1 MRRVRF
7 DGSYGDG
14 HVAWSDRAVRSVPRA
29 VTDSARHRH
38 ALLPFATVT
47 LVATMIAPPA
57 AAAAP
62 QPWNGRYQMVTY
74 ASQKAGTS
82 PASRQREID
91 FGAIFTLATQCS
103 GSRCVATVTDGPRP
117 GNPTIPQ
124 PTRYTWNGAEWTSN
138 YEWLWDC
145 LLGDGNQKQW
155 ARATSWAYYTPQSD
169 GSLRGTWHTDI
180 YEGACRGTVVMP
192 VVAVPA

>member
-1 MRRVRF
+1 
-7 DGSYGDG
+7 
-14 HVAWSDRAVRSVPRA
+14 
-29 VTDSARHRH
+29 VTDFARRRR
-38 ALLPFATVT
+38 ALLPLATVM
-47 LVATMIAPPA
+47 LIAAMIAPATVSA
-57 AAAAP
+57 AGP

-82 PASRQREID
+82 PASRQRETD
-91 FGAIFTLATQCS
+91 FGAVFALATQCS
-103 GSRCVATVTDGPRP
+103 GSRCVATVIDGPRP

-155 ARATSWAYYTPQSD
+155 ARATSWAYYKPQSD

-180 YEGACRGTVVMP
+180 AEGACRGNVVMP
-192 VVAVPA
+192 VAAFPA

>member
-1 MRRVRF
+1 MACSDPSLRAGPGGDPGADPSNVTRFARLRRGLPILV
-7 DGSYGDG
+7 S
-14 HVAWSDRAVRSVPRA
+14 ASLAAAVFTP
-29 VTDSARHRH
+29 
-38 ALLPFATVT
+38 AT
-47 LVATMIAPPA
+47 

-62 QPWNGRYQMVTY
+62 QPWNGRYQLITY

-82 PASRQREID
+82 PASRQTEGD
-91 FGAIFTLATQCS
+91 FGAVFTLVSQCA
-103 GSRCVATVTDGPRP
+103 GNRCVATVIDGPRP

-124 PTRYTWNGAEWTSN
+124 PTRYTWNGSEWTSS

-155 ARATSWAYYTPQSD
+155 ARATSWTYYQPQPN

-180 YEGACRGTVVMP
+180 AEGACRGTVVMP
-192 VVAVPA
+192 VAALPA